1 MHSRLLTPK
10 RKQKEWILIQIIARN
25 NNFPQKLL
33 QKLNPKTQHKK
44 PTRHKPMKETKTKH
58 GQPSHTV
65 AQK

>member
-1 MHSRLLTPK
+1 MHSLLLTPK

-25 NNFPQKLL
+25 NNFPQKL
-33 QKLNPKTQHKK
+33 NPKTEHKK